1 VGSIDMPTL
10 PPDYAH
16 VCTYYH
22 HCARTHAHVHKIY
35 LSRTWLLCVGRQA
48 QEGANCVSFVP
59 RFNVWH
65 TLNPIIS
72 NPRQWQKDRADSPA
86 AGACIVSAEFVSLEI
101 CWVHPQLTLYSHSCI
116 YVCMYVCSVCVC
128 MCVCV
133 YVCKYPSMQSLSLAL
148 ADAVQSFLY
157 TCIVCMHACMY
168 VYIVCMYCIYCMYPC
183 MCISVC
189 LYIYV

>member
-1 VGSIDMPTL
+1 MYVRITITVHALMHMYINLFIEDMVTL
-10 PPDYAH
+10 
-16 VCTYYH
+16 
-22 HCARTHAHVHKIY
+22 R
-35 LSRTWLLCVGRQA
+35 RQA
-48 QEGANCVSFVP
+48 GSRRGKLRLFCAKVQCLAI
-59 RFNVWH
+59 
-65 TLNPIIS
+65 LS
-72 NPRQWQKDRADSPA
+72 NSRQWQKDRADSPELA
-86 AGACIVSAEFVSLEI
+86 PFIVSAEFVSLEI

-157 TCIVCMHACMY
+157 TCIVCMHACTY
-168 VYIVCMYCIYCMYPC
+168 VYIVCMYSMYCMYPC
-183 MCISVC
+183 MCISVF